1 MEKSQENKNILVTGI
16 SKGLGFEI
24 CKLLLSNSYNVYGL
38 GRNSNSEL
46 EKFDNFKFRY
56 NVIKTLRFLNKRKI
70 NIFIVTNQAGIA
82 KGYYTKKDFYKL
94 HIKIKDYLIKKNI

>member
-1 MEKSQENKNILVTGI
+1 MKMEKSQENKNILVTGI

-46 EKFDNFKFRY
+46 EKFDNFKF
-56 NVIKTLRFLNKRKI
+56 I
-70 NIFIVTNQAGIA
+70 NIDLINIGL
-82 KGYYTKKDFYKL
+82 L
-94 HIKIKDYLIKKNI
+94 HFQIIL